1 MRSSSSGP
9 LSTRSSRGG
18 MRDGRS
24 SRRTPPGRG
33 GPSPPRHSSRATAGP
48 GDGRDRH
55 GRDVLG
61 CARREHRRPRTRAG
75 SPPSR
80 GSGARE
86 GARPSARA
94 SVGIPLLV
102 PDLPVFLWWTGT
114 PPSDGRHVDD
124 LVTLADRLIVDSAD
138 FARADLTLPE
148 VARLARFRVGITDL
162 NWARLTD
169 WRELIAQFFDVPA
182 WRPFLNGITG
192 IRAGFAVDMDGRDI
206 HPSQALL
213 LLGWLASRLA
223 WRPVERLAP
232 SEAGGV
238 LFKMARSD
246 DAAVMV
252 RLRPRFERGLDAGD
266 VSGVRIQAALGGE
279 SAEFVI
285 KRAPDQRHA
294 TATAIV
300 GGTVRAER
308 VVPLPALGI
317 RERFAEE
324 ARRAASVIH
333 PNVVTVFDEGRDGA
347 DAFMV
352 MELVRGRTLRDVV
365 ADRGPLRPHEAARLV
380 AQIAAALDAA
390 HEAGVIH
397 CDVKPANVIV
407 DQQGTAKLTD
417 FGIARAARGPR
428 EHELIG
434 TARYIAPE
442 RIEGRAPTERSDV
455 YSLGL
460 VAYELIAGRPPNAEM
475 ETEDL
480 LRVRLD
486 GRAPSLRLA
495 RVGISE
501 ESDRVVAKALAR
513 DPQGRY
519 ASAGAFARELLAA
532 SQRDDDTC

>member
-1 MRSSSSGP
+1 MKDVPSEERAAHGED
-9 LSTRSSRGG
+9 TREGRLLAGRYRLTKRIDEGG
-18 MRDGRS
+18 AGEVWQARDERL
-24 SRRTPPGRG
+24 
-33 GPSPPRHSSRATAGP
+33 
-48 GDGRDRH
+48 D
-55 GRDVLG
+55 RDVAIKILG
-61 CARREHRRPRTRAG
+61 PT
-75 SPPSR
+75 
-80 GSGARE
+80 
-86 GARPSARA
+86 
-94 SVGIPLLV
+94 
-102 PDLPVFLWWTGT
+102 
-114 PPSDGRHVDD
+114 
-124 LVTLADRLIVDSAD
+124 AD
-138 FARADLTLPE
+138 
-148 VARLARFRVGITDL
+148 
-162 NWARLTD
+162 
-169 WRELIAQFFDVPA
+169 
-182 WRPFLNGITG
+182 
-192 IRAGFAVDMDGRDI
+192 
-206 HPSQALL
+206 
-213 LLGWLASRLA
+213 
-223 WRPVERLAP
+223 
-232 SEAGGV
+232 EA
-238 LFKMARSD
+238 F
-246 DAAVMV
+246 
-252 RLRPRFERGLDAGD
+252 
-266 VSGVRIQAALGGE
+266 
-279 SAEFVI
+279 
-285 KRAPDQRHA
+285 
-294 TATAIV
+294 
-300 GGTVRAER
+300 
-308 VVPLPALGI
+308 
-317 RERFAEE
+317 RERFADE

-486 GRAPSLRLA
+486 GRAPSLRSA

-501 ESDRVVAKALAR
+501 EIDRVVAKALAR

-532 SQRDDDTC
+532 SQRDDATGILPPVTRPLRARGRREFHVDTTIALLAIVLVLVATLAIFASFQGRAVDARPTGGPSASAAAHVTPNVVGRSVDEAARLLIAAGYRSPVPWQVDPAAQGQACTVARQEPQPGTAAQQGATARLFLVGGKDCGGKSQD